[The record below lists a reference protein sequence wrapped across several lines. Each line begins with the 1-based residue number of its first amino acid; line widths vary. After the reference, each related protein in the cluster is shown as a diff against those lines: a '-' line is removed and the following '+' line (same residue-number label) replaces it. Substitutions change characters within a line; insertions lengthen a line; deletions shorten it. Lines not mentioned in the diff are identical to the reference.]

1 MRGQQPYQSQLHDD
15 SGHLVSQYLRGVSF
29 PVSKQDLL
37 RLARSHNAGGSLLHS
52 IEGLAERSY
61 NNTDEVLRALAVGAQ

>member
-1 MRGQQPYQSQLHDD
+1 M
-15 SGHLVSQYLRGVSF
+15 
-29 PVSKQDLL
+29 SKQDLL